1 MPADPYPPIA
11 VTSPPVMVTSALLPV
26 RSYPY
31 EPPIPAPNL
40 PPWAVTTPPVMVMF
54 EPLLMNP
61 PPMPAPGSLPTAVT
75 VPPAMVMFEPF
86 CLRSPPMPA
95 APPPSAKSEPC
106 PDMASGFSPFRRPA
120 WPKVDVREFSPSITR
135 SSPPDATENAAP
147 GFSAVVGGRCAR
159 VRHRDGQ
166 RRLAENR
173 EDAAL
178 IGEIDALL
186 AAEHIEGAAIRVSGP
201 REDEGT
207 ARRKDDKDPRPANRR
222 RGLAQPGPFRRLRSP
237 HTRRLFSDPSPS
249 CTIGSPFYHGPK
261 AIR

>member
-11 VTSPPVMVTSALLPV
+11 VTSPPVMVTFALLPV

-40 PPWAVTTPPVMVMF
+40 PPRAVTTPPVMVMF
-54 EPLLMNP
+54 EPLLMN

-106 PDMASGFSPFRRPA
+106 PDTASGFSPFRRPA

-147 GFSAVVGGRCAR
+147 GFSPVRSMRTPSMVTWAVFPSPGSTTMLLSVG
-159 VRHRDGQ
+159 
-166 RRLAENR
+166 
-173 EDAAL
+173 AAL
-178 IGEIDALL
+178 GSA
-186 AAEHIEGAAIRVSGP
+186 IEMVSGVSLT
-201 REDEGT
+201 T
-207 ARRKDDKDPRPANRR
+207 ARTP
-222 RGLAQPGPFRRLRSP
+222 
-237 HTRRLFSDPSPS
+237 PS
-249 CTIGSPFYHGPK
+249 
-261 AIR
+261 